1 MGMGIYI
8 NKKNKNGENDIAY
21 FGKDFAM
28 KEYFL
33 RDIKLRPVKGEE
45 GEYYLTTRQLR
56 DFLNYCLDGLI
67 EDKHKDYFEI
77 CNDEITKEDRQNYW
91 ARVIKDITEGLKDY
105 NKKEDMLIFV
115 DSE

>member
-1 MGMGIYI
+1 MGMEIYI
-8 NKKNKNGENDIAY
+8 SKKNKIGENEVGY
-21 FGKDFAM
+21 FGKDYAI

-33 RDIKLRPVKGEE
+33 RTIGLRKVNGDDC
-45 GEYYLTTRQLR
+45 EYHLSTRQLR

-67 EDKHKDYFEI
+67 EDKHRDYFEI
-77 CNDEITKEDRQNYW
+77 CNDEMTKEDRQNYW

-105 NKKEDMLIFV
+105 NKKEDILVFV